1 MPCLTSQQLSQLF
14 DSLEQEFKR
23 SQNKEIIHSFLYSFT
38 LKTLH
43 PPSVHLC
50 RCQGSSLSGQSF
62 SAICLLYSSPK
73 LFLMYSWLSSVRC
86 SSNHVVVFT
95 VLAHPSKKGL
105 EPKDKKYADKRRHQ
119 AHSDMVTLR
128 LIMDR
133 LMKTTAQLT
142 LHKRSDYRCFFDSNP
157 NVEKLQSLRTFN
169 TILSSW
175 KIFRFTQIFPTR
187 QRWKGDDFCLLS
199 INVQPG
205 VV

>member
-1 MPCLTSQQLSQLF
+1 MSKQG
-14 DSLEQEFKR
+14 D
-23 SQNKEIIHSFLYSFT
+23 HSFI
-38 LKTLH
+38 LKTQH
-43 PPSVHLC
+43 TPSVHLC

-95 VLAHPSKKGL
+95 VLTHPSKKGL
-105 EPKDKKYADKRRHQ
+105 EPKDKKCADKRRHQ
-119 AHSDMVTLR
+119 EHSDMFTLT
-128 LIMDR
+128 LIMAR

-142 LHKRSDYRCFFDSNP
+142 LHKRRDYGCFFFDYNP

-175 KIFRFTQIFPTR
+175 KIFRFTQIFFTR

-205 VV
+205 AVSPYESLSLLICLAMQARNTIFQLWL